1 MITFAAIGLD
11 HRHIYHLIGEL
22 LAAGARCA
30 GVCTATTDPKIL
42 DGVRERFPDL
52 TYVDDAR
59 RLLDDPSV
67 DVIVTAA
74 VPADRAPLAI
84 KAMRRGKDVLTDKPG
99 VTTFEQLAAV
109 RQAVA
114 ETGRIFSI
122 CFSERLIVPAVGVAQ
137 QLVADGAIGDV
148 VQTLGLGPHRLN
160 QAIRPAWFFDRTR
173 GGGILVDI
181 ASHQIDQFLV
191 FTGARDAEVT
201 HAAIGHHGA
210 STPPSFEDFGEIA
223 LRSRPAGLPEPG
235 LPGAGSPAP
244 GKTNAYKTV
253 GLPGA
258 DKRGYIRVDW
268 FTPDGLPTWGDGRL
282 FILGTTGS
290 IELRK
295 YVDIEGR
302 PGTNHLLLV
311 DRQGTRHI
319 DCSAE
324 PLTFFRAFLA
334 DVRDRTE
341 TAMRRDHVFTVC
353 RLALE
358 ADALATGAPIP

>member
-1 MITFAAIGLD
+1 MTTFAAIGLD

-42 DGVRERFPDL
+42 EGVRERFPDL
-52 TYVDDAR
+52 PYVDDAE

-67 DVIVTAA
+67 EVIVTAA
-74 VPADRAPLAI
+74 VPADRAALAI
-84 KAMRRGKDVLTDKPG
+84 AAMRRGKDVLTDKPG

-137 QLVADGAIGDV
+137 KIVADGGIGEV

-160 QAIRPAWFFDRTR
+160 QAIRPSWFFERER

-191 FTGARDAEVT
+191 FTGAAEAEVT
-201 HAAIGHHGA
+201 HAATGHHGTT
-210 STPPSFEDFGEIA
+210 TPQAFDDFGEIA
-223 LRSRPAGLPEPG
+223 LRARSAHPPG
-235 LPGAGSPAP
+235 
-244 GKTNAYKTV
+244 
-253 GLPGA
+253 GA
-258 DKRGYIRVDW
+258 DPRGYIRVDW

-295 YVDIEGR
+295 YVDVQGR
-302 PGTNHLLLV
+302 LGTNHLFLV
-311 DRQGTRHI
+311 DRQGTHHI

-334 DVRDRTE
+334 DVRDRTQ
-341 TAMRRDHVFTVC
+341 TAMRQEHVFTVC

-358 ADALATGAPIP
+358 ADAMARKEARP